1 MEKVATGEQERVVKL
16 RVAFLCSLRSRSGCS
31 NLGTL
36 AGILTGKSAVNSKKG
51 RQDPHDLASG
61 SLGYH
66 CCSHPCSHPSVLQTK
81 PNEVLKHLYLK

>member
-61 SLGYH
+61 KRVYLELSTGYIE
-66 CCSHPCSHPSVLQTK
+66 CLFCLLFGGQD
-81 PNEVLKHLYLK
+81 